1 MAVVVMADQAQ
12 PTTPEGDDTG
22 QPVVVQP
29 KKQAR
34 ARGKPQPEKP
44 KRSLLCLGLKNPLR
58 KLCYDIVEWK
68 PFEYMIL
75 TTIFANCIAL
85 AVFTPYPSGDT
96 NNTNQILEKVE
107 WIFMAIFTGECVMK
121 IIAYGFLFHPGAY
134 LRNAWNSLD
143 FTIVTIGIASQI
155 LQYISKDLF
164 DVKALRAFRVL
175 RPLRLVSGVP
185 SLQIVLNSILK
196 AMVPLFHIAFLV
208 LFVIIIYAI
217 IGLELFAGALHDTC
231 FDNKTG
237 KMVDDP
243 TPCSRDAE
251 VGNHCNEGEVCKGYW
266 EGINF
271 GITNFDN
278 IGYSMLTVFQC
289 ITLEGWTDIMYAI
302 ADVKGNTWVWIY
314 FVTLVI
320 FGNFFVM
327 NLILGVLSGE
337 FSKEREKAKNRGDF
351 QKSRER
357 QQFEED
363 LKGYLNW
370 ITVAEELDLENDQG
384 QRDQEQDEQGN
395 KKERKNN
402 EGSQNNIN
410 ANGDAQQTTSCKI
423 YCKRFDKVNRR
434 MRRACRKAVKSQT
447 FYWAIIVLVFLNT
460 LVLATEHHNQ
470 PPWLDDV
477 QNYANYLFVVL
488 FTMEMLVKMYALG
501 FQGYFVS
508 LFNRFDCFV
517 MVCSIVELALT
528 ISGTI
533 PQLGISVLRCVR
545 LLRVFKVTKYWR
557 SLSNLVA
564 SLLNSIQ
571 SIFSLLLLLFLF
583 IMIFALLGMQVFG
596 GRFDYEP
603 EEQKERHN
611 FDSFWQAVLTM
622 FQILTGEDWNVVM
635 YHGINAYGGVGTPG
649 MLASIYFIVIFIC
662 GNYIL
667 LNVFLA
673 IAVDNLGDA
682 EDMDEEIVKEKDGA
696 DNPEAGN
703 PQLDEE
709 RGETDDEYANDE
721 EGYSSEGQKYKKYK
735 RVARSENEYEET
747 GSEEEVELEQEEQ
760 NDDVKDVLVTAEK
773 KQNGDIKKEE
783 PQPPPKR
790 QPTITARPRR
800 LSEVEIK
807 TQEKPIP
814 EATSFFVF
822 SKDNWFRVSCYKVQN
837 NSWFRNLI
845 LVCILASSLM
855 LAMEDPVEGKATEAK
870 REILRKI
877 DYFFTT
883 VFTIELL
890 LKLIT
895 YGFILHKDAFCRSAF
910 NLLDLLV
917 VIVSLVSL
925 TGSNNVSF
933 IKILRVFRVLRPLRA
948 INRAKGLKHVVQCVI
963 VAIKTIGNILLV
975 TNLLQFM
982 FAVMG
987 VQMFKGKFYM
997 CSDITKVDS
1006 DQCQGAYLVYKN
1018 NKPTIEDRIWMKN
1031 KFNFDN
1037 VLNGMLT
1044 LFTVSTFEGWPGLL
1058 STSMDSNEENH
1069 GPIENSRPLVAFF
1082 YISYIIVIAFFMVNI
1097 FVGFVIVTFQKE
1109 GEQEF
1114 KDCELDKNQ
1123 RNCIEFALKA
1133 KPIRRYI
1140 PKHRIQYKTW
1150 WFVTSQR
1157 FEYVIFFFIVL
1168 NTVALMMKYHDAK
1181 PLYKKALDYLN
1192 MVLTTVFM
1200 LEFVFKLAAFR
1211 FKNYFGDAW
1220 NTTDFI
1226 LVVGSIID
1234 IVVTQVN
1241 ENKLPALAPLEMKD
1255 LDASENKEGTLLK
1268 YVIFF
1273 RLFRAM
1279 RLIKL
1284 LSRGERIR
1292 TLLWTF
1298 IKSFQALPYVALL
1311 IVLLFFIYAVVGM
1324 QLFGKIALDDDIIT
1338 RNNNF
1343 QTFGGALMVLFR
1355 SATGEAWQDIMMALS
1370 PNEDEHPGV
1379 PVACFRPDGDNSTFS
1394 DEGCGTRLS
1403 FPYFISF
1410 SLLCTFLIINL
1421 FVAVIMDNFD
1431 YLTRDWSILGP
1442 HHLDEFVR
1450 LWSEYD
1456 PDAKGRIKH
1465 LDVVTL
1471 LRKISPPLGFGKL
1484 CPHRTACKRLV
1495 SMNMPLNS
1503 DGTVNFNATLFAVVR
1518 TQLQIKTT
1526 GVIDECNT
1534 ELRSIIKKVWKR
1546 TSPKLLDQVVPPPG
1560 DPNEI
1565 TVGKFYATFL
1575 IQDYFRRFR
1584 KRKELAAAQNNQMT
1598 LQAGLRTLHEAG
1610 PELKRAISGNL
1621 DEIVGETVEPM
1632 HRRNHTLF
1640 GQVWTSIKKGRGSF
1654 YAPRK
1659 VPKTMVKSKSANGD
1673 KNMTLSVMM
1682 QRELGMDGKI
1692 PEEENKYDEN
1702 SDGDEEI
1709 AMQPLLHGKDS
1720 ERIFRVIE
1728 KTSNELM
1735 KNMRNSNR
1743 DNMPKQTNNV
1753 PYCVDNPAENL
1764 IARVLTEQGLGK
1776 YCDAE
1781 FLQSTAREM
1790 QDALDLSQEEMD
1802 TAANQIILQE
1812 RNMMRDPNIHSD
1824 VESILSRQY
1833 HPFHQPAM
1841 PPTVK

>member
-1 MAVVVMADQAQ
+1 MAEQPQATGA
-12 PTTPEGDDTG
+12 TTPDVEAPDTG
-22 QPVVVQP
+22 QPAPQP
-29 KKQAR
+29 KKPPR
-34 ARGKPQPEKP
+34 PRGKAQPEKP
-44 KRSLLCLGLKNPLR
+44 KRSLLCLDLKNPLR

-107 WIFMAIFTGECVMK
+107 WVFMAIFTAECVMK

-134 LRNAWNSLD
+134 LRNTWNSLD
-143 FTIVTIGIASQI
+143 FLIVTIGIATQV
-155 LQYISKDLF
+155 LQHIWKDLF

-217 IGLELFAGALHDTC
+217 IGLELFSGLLHKAC
-231 FDNKTG
+231 FVNGTDN
-237 KMVDDP
+237 MVDDP
-243 TPCSRDAE
+243 APCSSEKD
-251 VGNHCNEGEVCKGYW
+251 VGKNCDEGFECREYW
-266 EGINF
+266 NGPNF

-302 ADVKGNTWVWIY
+302 ANVKGNTWVWIY
-314 FVTLVI
+314 FITLVI

-357 QQFEED
+357 QQFEDD

-384 QRDQEQDEQGN
+384 QKEENQDLQGN
-395 KKERKNN
+395 KKERRAIDD
-402 EGSQNNIN
+402 SQSNIN
-410 ANGDAQQTTSCKI
+410 GNGDHPQITTCKM
-423 YCKRFDKVNRR
+423 YCRRFDKVNRR

-460 LVLATEHHNQ
+460 LVLATEHHGQ
-470 PPWLDDV
+470 LAWLEEF
-477 QNYANYLFVVL
+477 QNCANFFFVVL

-517 MVCSIVELALT
+517 MFCSIVELGFT
-528 ISGTI
+528 VSGTM

-583 IMIFALLGMQVFG
+583 IVIFALLGMQVFG
-596 GRFDYEP
+596 GRFDYDP
-603 EEQKERHN
+603 MEQKERHN

-635 YHGINAYGGVGTPG
+635 YHGINAYGGAGSPG

-682 EDMDEEIVKEKDGA
+682 EEMDAQEIIKEK
-696 DNPEAGN
+696 EAAEN
-703 PQLDEE
+703 TEAENLQLDEE
-709 RGETDDEYANDE
+709 RGETDDEYVNEE
-721 EGYSSEGQKYKKYK
+721 EGYSSEGQKYKAYK
-735 RVARSENEYEET
+735 RVAGSEHEYEET
-747 GSEEEVELEQEEQ
+747 GSEEDMEQVDEADV
-760 NDDVKDVLVTAEK
+760 NDILVTTEK
-773 KQNGDIKKEE
+773 KENGDILKAES
-783 PQPPPKR
+783 PTPKVS
-790 QPTITARPRR
+790 ARPRR

-807 TQEKPIP
+807 TEEKPIP
-814 EATSFFVF
+814 DGSSFFIF
-822 SKDNWFRVSCYKVQN
+822 SKTNWFRVTCYKIQN
-837 NSWFRNLI
+837 NSWFRNMI
-845 LVCILASSLM
+845 LLCILASSVM
-855 LAMEDPVEGKATEAK
+855 LAMEDPVGKKEYETMS
-870 REILRKI
+870 EILRKI
-877 DYFFTT
+877 DYFFTA
-883 VFTIELL
+883 VFTLELL
-890 LKLIT
+890 LKLVT
-895 YGFILHKDAFCRSAF
+895 YGFILHKDSFCRSAF

-917 VIVSLVSL
+917 VIVSLVSVS
-925 TGSNNVSF
+925 GSKTVSS

-987 VQMFKGKFYM
+987 VQMFKGKFYR
-997 CSDITKVDS
+997 CTDITKVTS
-1006 DQCQGAYLVYKN
+1006 VECQGTYLVYKN
-1018 NKPTIEDRIWMKN
+1018 GELKIENRQWVN
-1031 KFNFDN
+1031 YKFNFDN
-1037 VLNGMLT
+1037 VLRGMLT

-1058 STSMDSNEENH
+1058 STSMDSNLENH
-1069 GPIENSRPLVAFF
+1069 GPVENSRPLVAFF

-1133 KPIRRYI
+1133 KPVRRYI

-1168 NTVALMMKYHDAK
+1168 NTVALMMKYHDADIN
-1181 PLYKKALDYLN
+1181 YKKVLDYLN
-1192 MVLTTVFM
+1192 MLLTTVFM
-1200 LEFVFKLAAFR
+1200 LEFVFKLSAFR

-1241 ENKLPALAPLEMKD
+1241 ENRTD
-1255 LDASENKEGTLLK
+1255 LSIITQNKEGSLLK
-1268 YVIFF
+1268 YITFF

-1324 QLFGKIALDDDIIT
+1324 QLFGKIAEDGEVIT
-1338 RNNNF
+1338 SNNNF

-1355 SATGEAWQDIMMALS
+1355 SATGEAWQEIMMALS
-1370 PNEDEHPGV
+1370 PNEDERPGE
-1379 PVACFRPDGDNSTFS
+1379 PPGCIHADNYNATDADDNNCSS
-1394 DEGCGTRLS
+1394 RLAY
-1403 FPYFISF
+1403 PYFISF

-1518 TQLQIKTT
+1518 TQLQIKTS
-1526 GVIDECNT
+1526 GVIDTCNT
-1534 ELRSIIKKVWKR
+1534 ELRAIIKKIWKR

-1584 KRKELAAAQNNQMT
+1584 KKKEQEAMKNNQMT

-1621 DEIVGETVEPM
+1621 DEVVTEMVEPM

-1640 GQVWTSIKKGRGSF
+1640 GAVWTSIKKGRESF
-1654 YAPRK
+1654 YRPPI
-1659 VPKTMVKSKSANGD
+1659 PKKPKGPM
-1673 KNMTLSVMM
+1673 KNSQSLSVMM
-1682 QRELGMDGKI
+1682 QRELGLDGKL
-1692 PEEENKYDEN
+1692 PPDDDVSKQEDGNQ

-1720 ERIFRVIE
+1720 ERIFKAIE
-1728 KTSNELM
+1728 QTSNDLIQS
-1735 KNMRNSNR
+1735 MRKSYR
-1743 DNMPKQTNNV
+1743 DRTPRQNLDV
-1753 PYCVDNPAENL
+1753 PYCVENPAENL
-1764 IARVLTEQGLGK
+1764 ITRVLTAQGLGK
-1776 YCDAE
+1776 YCDRE
-1781 FLQSTAREM
+1781 FVASTAREM
-1790 QDALDLSQEEMD
+1790 QDALDLTQEEMD

-1812 RNMMRDPNIHSD
+1812 RRYNGEEPAN
-1824 VESILSRQY
+1824 VVNILSGRY
-1833 HPFHQPAM
+1833 HPFHQPPVQSPRM
-1841 PPTVK
+1841 K

>member
-1 MAVVVMADQAQ
+1 MATDTAQ
-12 PTTPEGDDTG
+12 VTGATTPGADSLGPDTG
-22 QPVVVQP
+22 QALVAQAP
-29 KKQAR
+29 KKPAR
-34 ARGKPQPEKP
+34 PRGKPQPEKP
-44 KRSLLCLGLKNPLR
+44 KRSLFCLGLKNPLR

-85 AVFTPYPSGDT
+85 AVFTPYPSSDT

-107 WIFMAIFTGECVMK
+107 WVFMVIFTGECVMK
-121 IIAYGFLFHPGAY
+121 IIAYGFLMHPGAY
-134 LRNAWNSLD
+134 LRNTWNSLD
-143 FTIVTIGIASQI
+143 FTIVTIGIISMV
-155 LQYISKDLF
+155 LQYISKDSF

-196 AMVPLFHIAFLV
+196 AMIPLFHIAFLV

-217 IGLELFAGALHDTC
+217 IGLELFSGVLHDTC
-231 FDNKTG
+231 FYIETG
-237 KMVDDP
+237 EMVEEP
-243 TPCSRDAE
+243 SACSRDPD
-251 VGNHCNEGEVCKGYW
+251 VGFQCDEGQICRDYWKGP
-266 EGINF
+266 ND

-289 ITLEGWTDIMYAI
+289 ITLEGWTDIMYHI

-314 FVTLVI
+314 FVTMVI

-337 FSKEREKAKNRGDF
+337 FSKEREKAKSRGDF

-384 QRDQEQDEQGN
+384 QKDEDRDSPG
-395 KKERKNN
+395 KKERKSND
-402 EGSQNNIN
+402 ESQNNMN
-410 ANGDAQQTTSCKI
+410 ANGEQTQTSTCKI
-423 YCKRFDKVNRR
+423 YCKRFDKINRR
-434 MRRACRKAVKSQT
+434 MRRACRKAVKSQA

-460 LVLATEHHNQ
+460 LVLASEHYQQ
-470 PPWLDDV
+470 PHYLDDF

-488 FTMEMLVKMYALG
+488 FTIEMLVKMYALG
-501 FQGYFVS
+501 IQGYFVS

-528 ISGTI
+528 HTDII

-596 GRFDYEP
+596 GRFDYDPVKE
-603 EEQKERHN
+603 KERHN

-622 FQILTGEDWNVVM
+622 FQILTGEDWNAVM
-635 YHGINAYGGVGTPG
+635 YHGINAYGGFDSPG

-682 EDMDEEIVKEKDGA
+682 EEMEEIQKAKEEA
-696 DNPEAGN
+696 ENPEAGN
-703 PQLDEE
+703 PQLEE
-709 RGETDDEYANDE
+709 DRGETDDEYVNEE
-721 EGYSSEGQKYKKYK
+721 EGYSSEG
-735 RVARSENEYEET
+735 SENEYEET
-747 GSEEEVELEQEEQ
+747 GSEEEVDEQESEER
-760 NDDVKDVLVTAEK
+760 NDVNEVLVNNDI
-773 KQNGDIKKEE
+773 KQNGDVKKDET
-783 PQPPPKR
+783 QSMKR
-790 QPTITARPRR
+790 QPTVSARPRR

-807 TQEKPIP
+807 SQEKPIP
-814 EATSFFVF
+814 EGSSFFIF
-822 SKDNWFRVSCYKVQN
+822 SKNNWFRVTCYRVQN
-837 NSWFRNLI
+837 NSWFKNLI
-845 LVCILASSLM
+845 LICILASSLM
-855 LAMEDPVEGKATEAK
+855 LAMEEPVPTGVTN
-870 REILRKI
+870 EILRKI

-883 VFTIELL
+883 VFTIELV

-895 YGFILHKDAFCRSAF
+895 YGFIFHKDAFCRSAF

-987 VQMFKGKFYM
+987 VQMFKGKFFK
-997 CSDITKVDS
+997 CSDITKVTKEECRGS
-1006 DQCQGAYLVYKN
+1006 YLVYEN
-1018 NKPTIEDRIWMKN
+1018 QKPQIKDRLWQKN
-1031 KFNFDN
+1031 KFNFDD

-1058 STSMDSNEENH
+1058 STSMDSNQEDH

-1133 KPIRRYI
+1133 KPVRRYI

-1150 WFVTSQR
+1150 WFVTSPR

-1168 NTVALMMKYHDAK
+1168 NTVALMMKFHTAPPEYRK
-1181 PLYKKALDYLN
+1181 VLDYLN
-1192 MVLTTVFM
+1192 MILTTVFM

-1226 LVVGSIID
+1226 LVIGSIID
-1234 IVVTQVN
+1234 IVVTQAN
-1241 ENKLPALAPLEMKD
+1241 ENNPKLPGSSISSAKGID
-1255 LDASENKEGTLLK
+1255 EGSTQTIGLK
-1268 YVIFF
+1268 YITFF

-1324 QLFGKIALDDDIIT
+1324 QLFGKVEYSEIIT

-1343 QTFGGALMVLFR
+1343 RTFGGALMLLFR

-1370 PNEDEHPGV
+1370 PNGAEIPDE
-1379 PVACFRPDGDNSTFS
+1379 PVRCIPTNSTT
-1394 DEGCGTRLS
+1394 EGSEEICGSTLA

-1534 ELRSIIKKVWKR
+1534 ELRAIIKKIWKR

-1584 KRKELAAAQNNQMT
+1584 KRKEQAAAASMQNHQMT

-1621 DEIVGETVEPM
+1621 DEIVPETVEPM

-1640 GQVWTSIKKGRGSF
+1640 GAVWTTIKKRGRESF
-1654 YAPRK
+1654 YKPPM
-1659 VPKTMVKSKSANGD
+1659 PKPEKKLSGPPKSGQ
-1673 KNMTLSVMM
+1673 TLSLMM
-1682 QRELGMDGKI
+1682 QRELGLDGKI
-1692 PEEENKYDEN
+1692 PEDDSKFD
-1702 SDGDEEI
+1702 DGHQSDEEI

-1720 ERIFRVIE
+1720 ERIFKVIE
-1728 KTSNELM
+1728 KTSHDLM
-1735 KNMRNSNR
+1735 QNMRNSHR
-1743 DNMPKQTNNV
+1743 DKTPRQNSAV
-1753 PYCVDNPAENL
+1753 PYCVENPAESL
-1764 IARVLTEQGLGK
+1764 IARVLMEEGLGK
-1776 YCDAE
+1776 YCDKD
-1781 FLQSTAREM
+1781 FIQSTSREM
-1790 QDALDLSQEEMD
+1790 QEALDLTQEEMD

-1812 RNMMRDPNIHSD
+1812 RKMSRAQNGPSD
-1824 VESILSRQY
+1824 VESILARQY
-1833 HPFHQPAM
+1833 HPFHQPPM
-1841 PPTVK
+1841 QPPPRKK

>member
-1 MAVVVMADQAQ
+1 MTTDPTQITGA
-12 PTTPEGDDTG
+12 TTPGADSLGPDTG
-22 QPVVVQP
+22 QALVAQTPRKP
-29 KKQAR
+29 AR
-34 ARGKPQPEKP
+34 PRGKPQPEKP
-44 KRSLLCLGLKNPLR
+44 KRSLFCLGLKNPIR

-107 WIFMAIFTGECVMK
+107 WIFMVIFTGECIMK

-134 LRNAWNSLD
+134 LRNTWNSLD
-143 FTIVTIGIASQI
+143 FTIVTIGIVSMI
-155 LQYISKDLF
+155 LQYISKDSF

-196 AMVPLFHIAFLV
+196 AMIPLFHIAFLV

-217 IGLELFAGALHDTC
+217 IGLELFSGVLHDTC
-231 FDNKTG
+231 FYNGTEEQ
-237 KMVDDP
+237 VEDP
-243 TPCSRDAE
+243 SACSRDPD
-251 VGNHCNEGEVCKGYW
+251 VGFQCDEGQICKDYW
-266 EGINF
+266 EGPNY

-302 ADVKGNTWVWIY
+302 SDVKGNTWVWIY
-314 FVTLVI
+314 FVTMVI

-337 FSKEREKAKNRGDF
+337 FSKEREKAKSRGDF

-384 QRDQEQDEQGN
+384 QKDEDRDSPG

-402 EGSQNNIN
+402 EVSQNN
-410 ANGDAQQTTSCKI
+410 ANTNGEPAQSTTTCKI

-434 MRRACRKAVKSQT
+434 MRRACRKAVKSQA

-460 LVLATEHHNQ
+460 LVLASEHYNQ
-470 PPWLDDV
+470 PKWLDYF

-517 MVCSIVELALT
+517 MVCSIVELGLT
-528 ISGTI
+528 ITNTI

-596 GRFDYEP
+596 GRFDYDPVQE
-603 EEQKERHN
+603 KERHN

-622 FQILTGEDWNVVM
+622 FQILTGEDWNAVM
-635 YHGINAYGGVGTPG
+635 YHGINAYGGSGTPG

-682 EDMDEEIVKEKDGA
+682 EEMEEIQKEKDEA

-709 RGETDDEYANDE
+709 KPETDDEYANEE
-721 EGYSSEGQKYKKYK
+721 EGYSSEG
-735 RVARSENEYEET
+735 SEHEYEET
-747 GSEEEVELEQEEQ
+747 GSEEEVDEQEAEER
-760 NDDVKDVLVTAEK
+760 NNINEVLVNNDV
-773 KQNGDIKKEE
+773 KQNGDVKKEE
-783 PQPPPKR
+783 PSPMKR
-790 QPTITARPRR
+790 QATVSARPRR

-814 EATSFFVF
+814 DGSSFFIF
-822 SKDNWFRVSCYKVQN
+822 SKTNWFRVTCYKVQN
-837 NSWFRNLI
+837 NSWFKNLI
-845 LVCILASSLM
+845 LLCILASSLM
-855 LAMEDPVEGKATEAK
+855 LAMEEPVPTGVIN
-870 REILRKI
+870 EILRKI

-883 VFTIELL
+883 VFTIELI

-925 TGSNNVSF
+925 TGSSNVSF

-987 VQMFKGKFYM
+987 VQMFKGKFFK
-997 CSDITKVDS
+997 CSDITKVT
-1006 DQCQGAYLVYKN
+1006 QEECQGSYLVYEN
-1018 NKPTIEDRIWMKN
+1018 QKPQIQDRLWIKN
-1031 KFNFDN
+1031 KFNFDD

-1133 KPIRRYI
+1133 KPVRRYI

-1150 WFVTSQR
+1150 WFVTSPR

-1168 NTVALMMKYHDAK
+1168 NTVALMMKFHNAS
-1181 PLYKKALDYLN
+1181 PEYKKVLDILN
-1192 MVLTTVFM
+1192 MILTTVFM

-1234 IVVTQVN
+1234 IVVTQAN
-1241 ENKLPALAPLEMKD
+1241 ENNPKLMPSGIIPPKG
-1255 LDASENKEGTLLK
+1255 SEEATQTIGLK
-1268 YVIFF
+1268 YITFF

-1324 QLFGKIALDDDIIT
+1324 QLFGRVEFSDTIS

-1343 QTFGGALMVLFR
+1343 RTFGGALMVLFR
-1355 SATGEAWQDIMMALS
+1355 SATGEAWQDIMMSLS
-1370 PNEDEHPGV
+1370 PNGAEIPGESV
-1379 PVACFRPDGDNSTFS
+1379 RCISTNSTAETT
-1394 DEGCGTRLS
+1394 DEVCGTALA

-1534 ELRSIIKKVWKR
+1534 ELRAIIKKIWKR

-1575 IQDYFRRFR
+1575 IQDYFRRNHAFR
-1584 KRKELAAAQNNQMT
+1584 KRKEQAAAASLQNNQMT

-1621 DEIVGETVEPM
+1621 DEIAPEAVEPM

-1640 GQVWTSIKKGRGSF
+1640 GAVWTTIKKRGREGF
-1654 YAPRK
+1654 YRPPVSGHEKRSSGA
-1659 VPKTMVKSKSANGD
+1659 D
-1673 KNMTLSVMM
+1673 KGQSLSLMM
-1682 QRELGMDGKI
+1682 QRELGLDGKM
-1692 PEEENKYDEN
+1692 PEEETKFDEGHQ
-1702 SDGDEEI
+1702 SDEEI

-1728 KTSNELM
+1728 KTSNDLM
-1735 KNMRNSNR
+1735 QNMRNNNR
-1743 DNMPKQTNNV
+1743 DRTPRQNNAV
-1753 PYCVDNPAENL
+1753 PYCVENPAESL
-1764 IARVLTEQGLGK
+1764 ITRVLMEQGLGK
-1776 YCDAE
+1776 YCDKD
-1781 FLQSTAREM
+1781 FIQSTSREM
-1790 QDALDLSQEEMD
+1790 QEALDLTQEEMD

-1812 RNMMRDPNIHSD
+1812 RKMKSAQNGSGE
-1824 VESILSRQY
+1824 VESILARQY
-1833 HPFHQPAM
+1833 HPFHQPPM
-1841 PPTVK
+1841 QPLPRKK

>member
-1 MAVVVMADQAQ
+1 
-12 PTTPEGDDTG
+12 
-22 QPVVVQP
+22 
-29 KKQAR
+29 
-34 ARGKPQPEKP
+34 
-44 KRSLLCLGLKNPLR
+44 
-58 KLCYDIVEWK
+58 
-68 PFEYMIL
+68 MIL

-85 AVFTPYPSGDT
+85 AVFTPYPFGDT

-107 WIFMAIFTGECVMK
+107 WVFMVIFTGECIIK
-121 IIAYGFLFHPGAY
+121 IIAYGFFFHPGAY
-134 LRNAWNSLD
+134 LRNTWNSLD
-143 FTIVTIGIASQI
+143 FTIVTIGIASMIQ
-155 LQYISKDLF
+155 QYLSIDLF

-217 IGLELFAGALHDTC
+217 IGLELFSGVLHETCFNNETGMLEGVPIKVEGCGSVGLESSHHKTSQCITQSLREDVVKANKGFVGESTALHQRSMTAIGVYWLWLYC
-231 FDNKTG
+231 ETMAN
-237 KMVDDP
+237 P
-243 TPCSRDAE
+243 APCSSTQGD
-251 VGNHCNEGEVCKGYW
+251 GMKCKDNMTCKGYW
-266 EGINF
+266 DGPND

-278 IGYSMLTVFQC
+278 IGYAMLTVFQC
-289 ITLEGWTDIMYAI
+289 GQRQRQNVGLDLLRDFGDLRELLRHESDPGC
-302 ADVKGNTWVWIY
+302 VVRVWYIGSPLLRY
-314 FVTLVI
+314 SFLTER
-320 FGNFFVM
+320 M
-327 NLILGVLSGE
+327 CE
-337 FSKEREKAKNRGDF
+337 FSKEREKAKSRGDF

-357 QQFEED
+357 QQLEED
-363 LKGYLNW
+363 MKGYLNW
-370 ITVAEELDLENDQG
+370 ITVAEELDLENEQTQNEDDQ
-384 QRDQEQDEQGN
+384 DAQG
-395 KKERKNN
+395 KKDRKSN
-402 EGSQNNIN
+402 EESQNNLN
-410 ANGDAQQTTSCKI
+410 VNGDQVQTSRS
-423 YCKRFDKVNRR
+423 YRFDK
-434 MRRACRKAVKSQT
+434 
-447 FYWAIIVLVFLNT
+447 
-460 LVLATEHHNQ
+460 
-470 PPWLDDV
+470 
-477 QNYANYLFVVL
+477 NYANYFFVVL
-488 FTMEMLVKMYALG
+488 FTLEMMLKMYALG

-508 LFNRFDCFV
+508 LFNRFDCFI
-517 MVCSIVELALT
+517 MVCSVVELALT
-528 ISGTI
+528 LTETI
-533 PQLGISVLRCVR
+533 PQLGISVLR
-545 LLRVFKVTKYWR
+545 YWR

-583 IMIFALLGMQVFG
+583 IVIFALLGMQVFG
-596 GRFDYEP
+596 GRFDYAP
-603 EEQKERHN
+603 EAEKERHN

-635 YHGINAYGGVGTPG
+635 YEGIKAYGGAGTPG

-682 EDMDEEIVKEKDGA
+682 EEMDAIEKQKEMA
-696 DNPEAGN
+696 ENAEAGN
-703 PQLDEE
+703 VVLDEE
-709 RGETDDEYANDE
+709 RGETDDEYVNEE
-721 EGYSSEGQKYKKYK
+721 EGYSNEG
-735 RVARSENEYEET
+735 SENECEET
-747 GSEEEVELEQEEQ
+747 GSEEDVEEQEQEEKENPQ
-760 NDDVKDVLVTAEK
+760 DILVTIDK
-773 KQNGDIKKEE
+773 KQNGDVNKKESE
-783 PQPPPKR
+783 PHV
-790 QPTITARPRR
+790 TISARPRR
-800 LSEVEIK
+800 LSDVNIK

-814 EATSFFVF
+814 DASSFFIL
-822 SKDNWFRVSCYKVQN
+822 SKDNCFRVACYNIQK
-837 NSWFRNLI
+837 NSWFKNLI
-845 LVCILASSLM
+845 LICILASSVM
-855 LAMEDPVEGKATEAK
+855 LALEDPVTSNLNTPTGINEV
-870 REILRKI
+870 LRNV
-877 DYFFTT
+877 DYFFTA

-895 YGFILHKDAFCRSAF
+895 YGFILHKDSFCRSGF

-917 VIVSLVSL
+917 VIVSFISL
-925 TGSNNVSF
+925 DRSNSVNF

-987 VQMFKGKFYM
+987 VQMFKDIWSSGSSCNEAIEEIICVYFY
-997 CSDITKVDS
+997 SSGTYLIYENGEAIT
-1006 DQCQGAYLVYKN
+1006 N
-1018 NKPTIEDRIWMKN
+1018 DRLWLRN
-1031 KFNFDN
+1031 KFNFDD

-1044 LFTVSTFEGWPGLL
+1044 LFTVSTYEGWPALL
-1058 STSMDSNEENH
+1058 STSMDSNKENH
-1069 GPIENSRPLVAFF
+1069 GPIENSRPFVAFF

-1157 FEYVIFFFIVL
+1157 FENVIFFFIVL
-1168 NTVALMMKYHDAK
+1168 NTIALMMKFHGSK
-1181 PLYKKALDYLN
+1181 TEYK
-1192 MVLTTVFM
+1192 
-1200 LEFVFKLAAFR
+1200 
-1211 FKNYFGDAW
+1211 KNYFGDAW

-1234 IVVTQVN
+1234 ILVTQVN
-1241 ENKLPALAPLEMKD
+1241 EK
-1255 LDASENKEGTLLK
+1255 KEGPLSK
-1268 YVIFF
+1268 YITFF

-1324 QLFGKIALDDDIIT
+1324 QLFGRIYFDDAVIT
-1338 RNNNF
+1338 DHNNF
-1343 QTFGGALMVLFR
+1343 QTFPNALMVLFR
-1355 SATGEAWQDIMMALS
+1355 SATGEAWQEIMMALS
-1370 PNEDEHPGV
+1370 PNEYERPGN
-1379 PVACFRPDGDNSTFS
+1379 PPHCIKIDTDGRYVEDTT
-1394 DEGCGTRLS
+1394 ECGSWLA

-1534 ELRSIIKKVWKR
+1534 QLRAIIKRVWKR

-1584 KRKELAAAQNNQMT
+1584 KRKEQAAATNVQKT
-1598 LQAGLRTLHEAG
+1598 FQAGMRTLHEAG

-1621 DEIVGETVEPM
+1621 DEIVEIVEPM

-1640 GQVWTSIKKGRGSF
+1640 GAVLASIKKHGRESL
-1654 YAPRK
+1654 YRREKPRQE
-1659 VPKTMVKSKSANGD
+1659 VKSSASGD
-1673 KNMTLSVMM
+1673 GPSLGAMM
-1682 QRELGMDGKI
+1682 RRELGLDGKI
-1692 PEEENKYDEN
+1692 PEEEVKGDEGN
-1702 SDGDEEI
+1702 HSDEEI

-1720 ERIFRVIE
+1720 ESIFKVIE
-1728 KTSNELM
+1728 KTSNDLLQS
-1735 KNMRNSNR
+1735 MRNNR
-1743 DNMPKQTNNV
+1743 RDKQRVQTNHV
-1753 PYCVDNPAENL
+1753 PYCVENPAEKL
-1764 IARVLTEQGLGK
+1764 IIRVLTEQGLGK
-1776 YCDAE
+1776 YCDKDFIE
-1781 FLQSTAREM
+1781 TTLREM
-1790 QDALDLSQEEMD
+1790 REALDLTPNEMD
-1802 TAANQIILQE
+1802 TCVSVVLYWPYGGV
-1812 RNMMRDPNIHSD
+1812 MRVSHAIS
-1824 VESILSRQY
+1824 S
-1833 HPFHQPAM
+1833 
-1841 PPTVK
+1841 

>member
-1 MAVVVMADQAQ
+1 MTEPGAV
-12 PTTPEGDDTG
+12 TPDTEAPDTG
-22 QPVVVQP
+22 QVVLPV
-29 KKQAR
+29 KKKP
-34 ARGKPQPEKP
+34 RGKPQVERP
-44 KRSLLCLGLKNPLR
+44 KQVLLCLSLENPLR
-58 KLCYDIVEWK
+58 KLCINIVEWK

-85 AVFTPYPSGDT
+85 AIFTPYPASDT
-96 NNTNQILEKVE
+96 NHTNQVLDKVE

-134 LRNAWNSLD
+134 LRNTWNSLD
-143 FTIVTIGIASQI
+143 FTIVTIGVMSQL
-155 LQYISKDLF
+155 LQLISKDLF

-217 IGLELFAGALHDTC
+217 IGLELFSGVLHQTC
-231 FDNKTG
+231 YDKSTG
-237 KMVDDP
+237 LPMDDP
-243 TPCSRDAE
+243 KPCSKEAD
-251 VGNHCNEGEVCKGYW
+251 VGYQCDVDQICKGPW
-266 EGINF
+266 DGPND

-302 ADVKGNTWVWIY
+302 SDVKGNTWVWIY

-351 QKSRER
+351 QKTRER

-363 LKGYLNW
+363 MKGYLDW
-370 ITVAEELDLENDQG
+370 ITVAEELDLENDPAQKQETNDNQG
-384 QRDQEQDEQGN
+384 K
-395 KKERKNN
+395 KKER
-402 EGSQNNIN
+402 E
-410 ANGDAQQTTSCKI
+410 NGDNQRNDENGDREPSQTACKI
-423 YCKRFDKVNRR
+423 YCKRFVKVNRR
-434 MRRACRKAVKSQT
+434 MRRACRKAVKTQA
-447 FYWAIIVLVFLNT
+447 FYWTIIVLVFLNT
-460 LVLATEHHNQ
+460 LVLATEHHQ
-470 PPWLDDV
+470 QEEWLDDF

-488 FTMEMLVKMYALG
+488 FTIEMVVKMYALG

-528 ISGTI
+528 QTDTI

-596 GRFDYEP
+596 GKFDFAP
-603 EEQKERHN
+603 EEPKERHN

-635 YHGINAYGGVGTPG
+635 YNGINAYGGVGTPG
-649 MLASIYFIVIFIC
+649 MLASIYFIIIFIC

-682 EDMDEEIVKEKDGA
+682 EEMDAQEIIKEQEDAEKA
-696 DNPEAGN
+696 AEAGN
-703 PQLDEE
+703 PKLDEE
-709 RGETDDEYANDE
+709 GEGEDEYGNEEEYSNDE
-721 EGYSSEGQKYKKYK
+721 SDK
-735 RVARSENEYEET
+735 EYEET
-747 GSEEEVELEQEEQ
+747 GSELEAEENEQ
-760 NDDVKDVLVTAEK
+760 DDTDDAKNALVAANK
-773 KQNGDIKKEE
+773 KQNGNGDVNKYETSDGL
-783 PQPPPKR
+783 KR
-790 QPTITARPRR
+790 QATISARPRR
-800 LSEVEIK
+800 LSEIEVK

-814 EATSFFVF
+814 DASSFFIF
-822 SKDNWFRVSCYKVQN
+822 SKTNPFRVMCYNIQN
-837 NSWFRNLI
+837 HSWFKNMI
-845 LVCILASSLM
+845 LLCILASSLM
-855 LAMEDPVEGKATEAK
+855 LAMEDPVGSKETEM
-870 REILRKI
+870 RSEILRKV
-877 DYFFTT
+877 DYFFTA
-883 VFTIELL
+883 VFTLELL

-895 YGFILHKDAFCRSAF
+895 YGFIFHKDAFCRSAF
-910 NLLDLLV
+910 NLLDFLV
-917 VIVSLVSL
+917 VIVSFISLSGSSVS
-925 TGSNNVSF
+925 V

-975 TNLLQFM
+975 THLLQFM

-987 VQMFKGKFYM
+987 VQMFKGKFYS
-997 CSDITKVDS
+997 CTDITKVTKLE
-1006 DQCQGAYLVYKN
+1006 CQGSYLVYKN
-1018 NKPTIEDRIWMKN
+1018 NKPMIENRVWIRN
-1031 KFNFDN
+1031 KFNFDD

-1157 FEYVIFFFIVL
+1157 FEYIIFFFIVL
-1168 NTVALMMKYHDAK
+1168 NTVALMMKYHNAN

-1192 MVLTTVFM
+1192 MVLTMVFM
-1200 LEFVFKLAAFR
+1200 MEFVFKLAAFR

-1241 ENKLPALAPLEMKD
+1241 EYRLP
-1255 LDASENKEGTLLK
+1255 SELGTTAKSKEGTLLK
-1268 YVIFF
+1268 YITFF

-1324 QLFGKIALDDDIIT
+1324 QLFGRIELDDEIIT

-1355 SATGEAWQDIMMALS
+1355 SATGEAWQEIMMALS
-1370 PNEDEHPGV
+1370 PNDDTHPGI
-1379 PVACFRPDGDNSTFS
+1379 PVGCIKADNTDNSTQV
-1394 DEGCGTRLS
+1394 DEVCGTRLA

-1465 LDVVTL
+1465 LDVVNL

-1526 GVIDECNT
+1526 GFIDQCNL
-1534 ELRSIIKKVWKR
+1534 ELRDIIKKVWKR

-1575 IQDYFRRFR
+1575 IQDYFRRNHAFR
-1584 KRKELAAAQNNQMT
+1584 KKKEEEGKKVVQTT
-1598 LQAGLRTLHEAG
+1598 LQAGMRKMVDTG
-1610 PELKRAISGNL
+1610 PELKRTISGNL
-1621 DEIVGETVEPM
+1621 DEVSPETVEPM
-1632 HRRNHTLF
+1632 HRRNHSLF
-1640 GQVWTSIKKGRGSF
+1640 GAVWTSFKKGRD
-1654 YAPRK
+1654 PRPP
-1659 VPKTMVKSKSANGD
+1659 PKPKSTASKDSQS
-1673 KNMTLSVMM
+1673 LSWMM

-1692 PEEENKYDEN
+1692 NEEAGKYDQGDDN
-1702 SDGDEEI
+1702 DIDEEI

-1728 KTSNELM
+1728 KTSNDLM
-1735 KNMRNSNR
+1735 QSMRNNYR
-1743 DNMPKQTNNV
+1743 DKMPRRNNV
-1753 PYCVDNPAENL
+1753 PYCVENPAENL
-1764 IARVLTEQGLGK
+1764 ITRVLMEQGLGK
-1776 YCDAE
+1776 YCDKE
-1781 FLQSTAREM
+1781 FVESTSREM
-1790 QDALDLSQEEMD
+1790 QEALDLTQEEMD
-1802 TAANQIILQE
+1802 TAANQIILQDRKMTE
-1812 RNMMRDPNIHSD
+1812 HRNITAD
-1824 VESILSRQY
+1824 VQQLLSRQY
-1833 HPFHQPAM
+1833 HPFHHPPMQP
-1841 PPTVK
+1841 PRKT

>member
-1 MAVVVMADQAQ
+1 MSTEPPQWPASGGAQTPGADSVAN
-12 PTTPEGDDTG
+12 PNTAITP
-22 QPVVVQP
+22 QP
-29 KKQAR
+29 KKPG
-34 ARGKPQPEKP
+34 RGKKATPEKP
-44 KRSLLCLGLKNPLR
+44 KRSLFCLGLKNPLR

-85 AVFTPYPSGDT
+85 AVFTPYPAGDT
-96 NNTNQILEKVE
+96 NYTNQILEKVE
-107 WIFMAIFTGECVMK
+107 WLFMIIFTGECVMK

-134 LRNAWNSLD
+134 LRNTWNSLD
-143 FTIVTIGIASQI
+143 FTIVTIGIVSVI
-155 LQYISKDLF
+155 LQNISQESI

-185 SLQIVLNSILK
+185 SLQVVLNSILK

-217 IGLELFAGALHDTC
+217 IGLELFSGVLHETCYKNDT
-231 FDNKTG
+231 NITMEEPK
-237 KMVDDP
+237 
-243 TPCSRDAE
+243 PCNSDSSDFGYKCE
-251 VGNHCNEGEVCKGYW
+251 DGYICKPGW
-266 EGINF
+266 DGPNF

-302 ADVKGNTWVWIY
+302 SNVKGNTWPWIY

-384 QRDQEQDEQGN
+384 EKEEDQDSQG
-395 KKERKNN
+395 KKDRKSN
-402 EGSQNNIN
+402 EGSESNVNTNI
-410 ANGDAQQTTSCKI
+410 DQPQSSLCKI
-423 YCKRFDKVNRR
+423 YCRRFDKVNRR
-434 MRRACRKAVKSQT
+434 LRRSCRKAVKSQT
-447 FYWAIIVLVFLNT
+447 FYWAIIVLVFMNT
-460 LVLATEHHNQ
+460 LVLATEHHKQ
-470 PPWLDDV
+470 PSWLDDF

-488 FTMEMLVKMYALG
+488 FTIEMLVKMYALG

-517 MVCSIVELALT
+517 MVCSIVELALNT
-528 ISGTI
+528 TGTI

-583 IMIFALLGMQVFG
+583 IIIFALLGMQVFG

-603 EEQKERHN
+603 EAEKERHN

-635 YHGINAYGGVGTPG
+635 YHGINAFGGAGSFG
-649 MLASIYFIVIFIC
+649 MLASIYFIIIFIC

-682 EDMDEEIVKEKDGA
+682 EEMDEIEKEKEDA
-696 DNPEAGN
+696 ENNNEAGN
-703 PQLDEE
+703 PQIDEE
-709 RGETDDEYANDE
+709 RGETDDEYVNEE
-721 EGYSSEGQKYKKYK
+721 EGYSSEG
-735 RVARSENEYEET
+735 SDHEYEET
-747 GSEEEVELEQEEQ
+747 GSEEEVEEQEPEAG
-760 NDDVKDVLVTAEK
+760 NNADDTLVAVEM
-773 KQNGDIKKEE
+773 KQNGDVVKEQS
-783 PQPPPKR
+783 PVKPVA
-790 QPTITARPRR
+790 TSARPRR
-800 LSEVEIK
+800 LSDVEIK
-807 TQEKPIP
+807 AEDKPIP
-814 EATSFFVF
+814 EGSSFFIF
-822 SKDNWFRVSCYKVQN
+822 SKTNWFRVTCYNIQK
-837 NSWFRNLI
+837 NSWFKNFI
-845 LVCILASSLM
+845 LLCILASSLM
-855 LAMEDPVEGKATEAK
+855 LAMEDPVGSRDTEQQT
-870 REILRKI
+870 EILRKV

-883 VFTIELL
+883 VFTLELV

-895 YGFILHKDAFCRSAF
+895 YGFIFHKNAFCRSAF

-925 TGSNNVSF
+925 DGSNRFPF
-933 IKILRVFRVLRPLRA
+933 IKVLRVFRVLRPLRA

-987 VQMFKGKFYM
+987 VQMFKGKFYK
-997 CSDITKVDS
+997 CSDITKVTEDE
-1006 DQCQGAYLVYKN
+1006 CQGTYIIYKN
-1018 NKPTIEDRIWMKN
+1018 DVPTQLEREWTLNKW
-1031 KFNFDN
+1031 NFDD
-1037 VLNGMLT
+1037 VLSGMLT

-1058 STSMDSNEENH
+1058 STSMDSNEELH
-1069 GPIENSRPLVAFF
+1069 GPVENSRPLVAFF

-1133 KPIRRYI
+1133 KPVRRYI
-1140 PKHRIQYKTW
+1140 PKHRIQYKAW

-1168 NTVALMMKYHDAK
+1168 NTIALMMKFHGSSK
-1181 PLYKKALDYLN
+1181 EYKSYLDFIN
-1192 MVLTTVFM
+1192 MLLTTVFM

-1241 ENKLPALAPLEMKD
+1241 ENSPDALPVKGSMLGGRSKGR
-1255 LDASENKEGTLLK
+1255 EGSLLK
-1268 YVIFF
+1268 YVAFF

-1324 QLFGKIALDDDIIT
+1324 QLFGRVFPDEDVIT
-1338 RNNNF
+1338 SNNNF
-1343 QTFGGALMVLFR
+1343 KTFGGALMVLFR
-1355 SATGEAWQDIMMALS
+1355 SATGEAWQEIMMALS
-1370 PNEDEHPGV
+1370 PNVAERPGNPLHCIKPNMTASDPV
-1379 PVACFRPDGDNSTFS
+1379 PDDQN
-1394 DEGCGTRLS
+1394 CGMWLA

-1518 TQLQIKTT
+1518 TQLQIKTS

-1534 ELRSIIKKVWKR
+1534 ELRAIIKKVWKR

-1575 IQDYFRRFR
+1575 IQDYFRRNHAFR
-1584 KRKELAAAQNNQMT
+1584 KRKEQASAPTVQRT

-1610 PELKRAISGNL
+1610 PELKRAISGNF
-1621 DEIVGETVEPM
+1621 DELIGEAPPM

-1640 GQVWTSIKKGRGSF
+1640 GAVWTSIKKHGRESLYGKEKRDPLRALH
-1654 YAPRK
+1654 YNNR
-1659 VPKTMVKSKSANGD
+1659 NGND
-1673 KNMTLSVMM
+1673 KEGPSLSMM
-1682 QRELGMDGKI
+1682 MRRELGMDGKL
-1692 PEEENKYDEN
+1692 PEDEVKN
-1702 SDGDEEI
+1702 EDGNQSDEEI
-1709 AMQPLLHGKDS
+1709 QMQPLLHGKDS
-1720 ERIFRVIE
+1720 EKIFKAIE
-1728 KTSNELM
+1728 KTSNELVKSM
-1735 KNMRNSNR
+1735 KKNFR
-1743 DNMPKQTNNV
+1743 DKRQIQNNNV
-1753 PYCVDNPAENL
+1753 PYCIENPAENL
-1764 IARVLTEQGLGK
+1764 ITRVLTEQGLGK
-1776 YCDAE
+1776 YCDKD
-1781 FLQSTAREM
+1781 FIQSTSREM
-1790 QDALDLSQEEMD
+1790 QEALDLTQEEMD
-1802 TAANQIILQE
+1802 TAANQIILEE
-1812 RNMMRDPNIHSD
+1812 RRLGTAQGLPSD

-1833 HPFHQPAM
+1833 HPFHQPPM
-1841 PPTVK
+1841 QPPPRKK

>member
-1 MAVVVMADQAQ
+1 MATPEQPSAATPGADSVDPNQ
-12 PTTPEGDDTG
+12 PTPA
-22 QPVVVQP
+22 PR
-29 KKQAR
+29 KQAR
-34 ARGKPQPEKP
+34 PRGKPQPERP
-44 KRSLLCLGLKNPLR
+44 KRSLFCLGLKNPLR

-75 TTIFANCIAL
+75 ITIFANCIAL

-107 WIFMAIFTGECVMK
+107 WVFMVIFTGECIMK
-121 IIAYGFLFHPGAY
+121 IIAYGLLLHPGAY
-134 LRNAWNSLD
+134 LRNTWNGLD
-143 FTIVTIGIASQI
+143 FTIVTIGIVSMVLPYFSADS
-155 LQYISKDLF
+155 F

-196 AMVPLFHIAFLV
+196 AMIPLFHIAFLV

-217 IGLELFAGALHDTC
+217 IGLELFSGVLHETC
-231 FDNKTG
+231 YTDETENSG
-237 KMVDDP
+237 N
-243 TPCSRDAE
+243 PCNSDGD
-251 VGNHCNEGEVCKGYW
+251 VGYKCEPDETCRGPWMGP
-266 EGINF
+266 NF
-271 GITNFDN
+271 GITNFDH

-302 ADVKGNTWVWIY
+302 ADVKGNTWAWIY

-370 ITVAEELDLENDQG
+370 ITVAEELDLENDQA
-384 QRDQEQDEQGN
+384 QKEDDETSQG
-395 KKERKNN
+395 KKDRKSND
-402 EGSQNNIN
+402 GSQNNLN
-410 ANGDAQQTTSCKI
+410 GMNGDQVQSTTCKV
-423 YCKRFDKVNRR
+423 YCRRFDKVNRR
-434 MRRACRKAVKSQT
+434 LRRACRKGVKSQT

-470 PPWLDDV
+470 PKWLDHF

-517 MVCSIVELALT
+517 MLCSIVELALT
-528 ISGTI
+528 MTDTI

-596 GRFDYEP
+596 GKFDYEP

-635 YHGINAYGGVGTPG
+635 YHGINAYGGAGTAG
-649 MLASIYFIVIFIC
+649 MLASIYFIVIFVC

-682 EDMDEEIVKEKDGA
+682 EEMDEIEKEQEDA
-696 DNPEAGN
+696 ENAEAGN

-709 RGETDDEYANDE
+709 RGETDDEYVNEE
-721 EGYSSEGQKYKKYK
+721 EGYSSEG
-735 RVARSENEYEET
+735 SEHEYEET
-747 GSEEEVELEQEEQ
+747 GSEEEEVDEQEQEERDNA
-760 NDDVKDVLVTAEK
+760 NDALVTTEK
-773 KQNGDIKKEE
+773 IQNGDIKKEE
-783 PQPPPKR
+783 QEAIKR
-790 QPTITARPRR
+790 QPTISARPRR

-807 TQEKPIP
+807 SQEKPIP
-814 EATSFFVF
+814 DGSSFFLF
-822 SKDNWFRVSCYKVQN
+822 SKTNGFRVYCYKIQN
-837 NSWFRNLI
+837 NSWFKNLI
-845 LVCILASSLM
+845 LLCILASSLM
-855 LAMEDPVEGKATEAK
+855 LAMEDPVGGKANADKNDT
-870 REILRKI
+870 LRKI
-877 DYFFTT
+877 DYFFTA
-883 VFTIELL
+883 VFTVELV

-925 TGSNNVSF
+925 AGSSFGF

-987 VQMFKGKFYM
+987 VQMFKGKFSK
-997 CSDITKVDS
+997 CSDITKVTQDE
-1006 DQCQGAYLVYKN
+1006 CQGSYLVYTN
-1018 NKPTIEDRIWMKN
+1018 GKPTIEDRIWSVN
-1031 KFNFDN
+1031 KFNFDD
-1037 VLNGMLT
+1037 VLSGMLT

-1157 FEYVIFFFIVL
+1157 FEYFIFFFIVL
-1168 NTVALMMKYHDAK
+1168 NTVALMMKFHEA
-1181 PLYKKALDYLN
+1181 PAEYKKILDNLN
-1192 MVLTTVFM
+1192 MALTTVFM

-1241 ENKLPALAPLEMKD
+1241 ENKNKPELEQVIIPLKKTD
-1255 LDASENKEGTLLK
+1255 EGTLLK
-1268 YVIFF
+1268 YITFF

-1324 QLFGKIALDDDIIT
+1324 QLFGKIALDDAVIT
-1338 RNNNF
+1338 RHNNF
-1343 QTFGGALMVLFR
+1343 QTFGSALMVLFR
-1355 SATGEAWQDIMMALS
+1355 SATGEAWQEIMMALS
-1370 PNEDEHPGV
+1370 NNTLERPGN
-1379 PVACFRPDGDNSTFS
+1379 PPGCIDADGNTDVN
-1394 DEGCGTRLS
+1394 DGGCGTWLA

-1534 ELRSIIKKVWKR
+1534 ELRAIIKKVWKR
-1546 TSPKLLDQVVPPPG
+1546 TSSKLLDQVVPPPG

-1584 KRKELAAAQNNQMT
+1584 KRKEQAAAASVQNSQMT

-1610 PELKRAISGNL
+1610 PELKLKRAISGNL
-1621 DEIVGETVEPM
+1621 DEIVAETVEPM

-1640 GQVWTSIKKGRGSF
+1640 GAVWTSLKKHGRESF
-1654 YAPRK
+1654 YGRDKKMAP
-1659 VPKTMVKSKSANGD
+1659 PSVKLKIPNKEDGQ
-1673 KNMTLSVMM
+1673 TLSSMM
-1682 QRELGMDGKI
+1682 RRELGMDGKI
-1692 PEEENKYDEN
+1692 PEEEAKYEEGN
-1702 SDGDEEI
+1702 QSDEEI
-1709 AMQPLLHGKDS
+1709 AMTPLLQGKDS
-1720 ERIFRVIE
+1720 ERIFRAIE
-1728 KTSNELM
+1728 KTSNDLVQSM
-1735 KNMRNSNR
+1735 KNHSR
-1743 DNMPKQTNNV
+1743 DKTSKLNNNV
-1753 PYCVDNPAENL
+1753 PYCVENPAENL
-1764 IARVLTEQGLGK
+1764 ITQVLTEQGLGK
-1776 YCDAE
+1776 YCDKE
-1781 FLQSTAREM
+1781 FIQSTSREM
-1790 QDALDLSQEEMD
+1790 QEALDLTQEEMD
-1802 TAANQIILQE
+1802 TAANRIILQDSKMSAARE
-1812 RNMMRDPNIHSD
+1812 TD
-1824 VESILSRQY
+1824 VENLFSRQY
-1833 HPFHQPAM
+1833 HPFHQPPM
-1841 PPTVK
+1841 QPPPRKK

>member
-1 MAVVVMADQAQ
+1 MATDAAQATGA
-12 PTTPEGDDTG
+12 TTPGADSLGPD
-22 QPVVVQP
+22 PN
-29 KKQAR
+29 QALVAQAAR
-34 ARGKPQPEKP
+34 KPARPRGKPQPEKP
-44 KRSLLCLGLKNPLR
+44 KRSLFCLDLKNPLR

-107 WIFMAIFTGECVMK
+107 WVFMVIFTGECIMK

-134 LRNAWNSLD
+134 LRNTWNSLD
-143 FTIVTIGIASQI
+143 FTIVTIGIVSMV
-155 LQYISKDLF
+155 LQYISKDSF

-196 AMVPLFHIAFLV
+196 AMIPLFHIAFLV

-217 IGLELFAGALHDTC
+217 IGLELFAGVLHDTC
-231 FDNKTG
+231 FYNDTKE
-237 KMVDDP
+237 MVEDP
-243 TPCSRDAE
+243 SACSRDPD
-251 VGNHCNEGEVCKGYW
+251 VGFQCEEGQICTDYW
-266 EGINF
+266 QGPNY

-302 ADVKGNTWVWIY
+302 ADVKGNLWVWIY
-314 FVTLVI
+314 FVTMVI

-337 FSKEREKAKNRGDF
+337 FSKEREKAKSRGDF

-384 QRDQEQDEQGN
+384 QKDEDRDSSG
-395 KKERKNN
+395 KKERKN
-402 EGSQNNIN
+402 EGSQKNDNT
-410 ANGDAQQTTSCKI
+410 NGEQTQTSTCKI
-423 YCKRFDKVNRR
+423 YCRRFDKINRR
-434 MRRACRKAVKSQT
+434 MRRACRKAVKSQA

-460 LVLATEHHNQ
+460 LVLASEHYHQ
-470 PPWLDDV
+470 PPWLDYF

-528 ISGTI
+528 FTGTI

-596 GRFDYEP
+596 GRFDYDPVQE
-603 EEQKERHN
+603 KERHN

-622 FQILTGEDWNVVM
+622 FQILTGEDWNAVM
-635 YHGINAYGGVGTPG
+635 YHGINAYGGFGTPG

-682 EDMDEEIVKEKDGA
+682 EEMEEIQKEKDEA
-696 DNPEAGN
+696 ENPEAGN

-709 RGETDDEYANDE
+709 KAETDDEYGNEE
-721 EGYSSEGQKYKKYK
+721 EGYSSEG
-735 RVARSENEYEET
+735 SEQEYEET
-747 GSEEEVELEQEEQ
+747 GSEEEIDEQEPEER
-760 NDDVKDVLVTAEK
+760 NNAKDVLVSNDS
-773 KQNGDIKKEE
+773 KQNGDVKKEE
-783 PQPPPKR
+783 PPPIKR
-790 QPTITARPRR
+790 QATVSARPRR

-814 EATSFFVF
+814 EGSSFFIF
-822 SKDNWFRVSCYKVQN
+822 SKTNWFRVTCYKVQN
-837 NSWFRNLI
+837 NSWFKNLI
-845 LVCILASSLM
+845 LICILASSIT
-855 LAMEDPVEGKATEAK
+855 LAMEEPVPSGITN
-870 REILRKI
+870 EILRKI

-883 VFTIELL
+883 VFTIELI

-925 TGSNNVSF
+925 TGSSNVSF

-987 VQMFKGKFYM
+987 VQMFKGKFFK
-997 CSDITKVDS
+997 CSDITKVTKEE
-1006 DQCQGAYLVYKN
+1006 CQGSYLVYDN
-1018 NKPTIEDRIWMKN
+1018 QKPQLKDRLWQKN
-1031 KFNFDN
+1031 KFNFDD

-1058 STSMDSNEENH
+1058 STSMDSNAEDH

-1133 KPIRRYI
+1133 KPVRRYI

-1150 WFVTSQR
+1150 WFVTSPR

-1168 NTVALMMKYHDAK
+1168 NTVALMMKFHNAS
-1181 PLYKKALDYLN
+1181 PEYKKVLDFLN
-1192 MVLTTVFM
+1192 MLLTTVFM

-1234 IVVTQVN
+1234 IVVTQAN
-1241 ENKLPALAPLEMKD
+1241 ENNPKPTTGIPTPQG
-1255 LDASENKEGTLLK
+1255 SEEGTQTISLK
-1268 YVIFF
+1268 YITFF

-1324 QLFGKIALDDDIIT
+1324 QLFGKVEFSETIS

-1343 QTFGGALMVLFR
+1343 RTFGSALLVLFR
-1355 SATGEAWQDIMMALS
+1355 SATGEAWQDIMMSLS
-1370 PNEDEHPGV
+1370 PYGAEIPGE
-1379 PVACFRPDGDNSTFS
+1379 PVRCIPTNSTA
-1394 DEGCGTRLS
+1394 EGSEEVCGTALA

-1534 ELRSIIKKVWKR
+1534 ELRAIIKKIWKR

-1575 IQDYFRRFR
+1575 IQDYFRRNHAFR
-1584 KRKELAAAQNNQMT
+1584 KRKEQAAAAQNNQMT

-1621 DEIVGETVEPM
+1621 DEIVSEVVEPM

-1640 GQVWTSIKKGRGSF
+1640 GAVWTTIKKRGRESF
-1654 YAPRK
+1654 YKPPTPRPEK
-1659 VPKTMVKSKSANGD
+1659 KSTGASKGQS
-1673 KNMTLSVMM
+1673 LSVMM
-1682 QRELGMDGKI
+1682 QRELGLDGKM
-1692 PEEENKYDEN
+1692 PEDDSKFD
-1702 SDGDEEI
+1702 DGHQSEEEI

-1728 KTSNELM
+1728 KTSNDLM
-1735 KNMRNSNR
+1735 QNMRKSHR
-1743 DNMPKQTNNV
+1743 DKRPRQNNTV
-1753 PYCVDNPAENL
+1753 PYCVENPAESL
-1764 IARVLTEQGLGK
+1764 IARVLAEQGLGK
-1776 YCDAE
+1776 YCDKD
-1781 FLQSTAREM
+1781 FIQSTSREM
-1790 QDALDLSQEEMD
+1790 QEALDLTQEEMD

-1812 RNMMRDPNIHSD
+1812 RQMYRVQNGPSD

-1833 HPFHQPAM
+1833 HPFHQPPM
-1841 PPTVK
+1841 QPPPRKK

>member
-1 MAVVVMADQAQ
+1 MADQVQATDA
-12 PTTPEGDDTG
+12 TTPDAEVPDTG
-22 QPVVVQP
+22 QAAAKPQP
-29 KKQAR
+29 RKQAR
-34 ARGKPQPEKP
+34 PRGKPLPEKP
-44 KRSLLCLGLKNPLR
+44 ERSLFCLGKKNPIR
-58 KLCYDIVEWK
+58 KFCYDVIEWK

-107 WIFMAIFTGECVMK
+107 WIFMAIFTCECVMK

-134 LRNAWNSLD
+134 LRNTWNSLD

-155 LQYISKDLF
+155 LQNISKDLF

-217 IGLELFAGALHDTC
+217 IGLELFSGVLHDTC
-231 FDNKTG
+231 FDNVTK
-237 KMVDDP
+237 KMVEEP
-243 TPCSRDAE
+243 TPCSRDAD
-251 VGNHCNEGEVCKGYW
+251 VGNHCEEGQICRDYW
-266 EGINF
+266 LGPNF

-314 FVTLVI
+314 FVSLVI

-370 ITVAEELDLENDQG
+370 ITVAEELDLENDQA
-384 QRDQEQDEQGN
+384 QKEEDQDSQGN
-395 KKERKNN
+395 KKERRSND
-402 EGSQNNIN
+402 GSQNNV
-410 ANGDAQQTTSCKI
+410 NGDPPTTVSCKI
-423 YCKRFDKVNRR
+423 YCRRFDKVNRR

-460 LVLATEHHNQ
+460 LVLATEHYGQ
-470 PPWLDDV
+470 EPWLDQF
-477 QNYANYLFVVL
+477 QNYANVLFVVL
-488 FTMEMLVKMYALG
+488 FSTEMLVKMYALG
-501 FQGYFVS
+501 IQGYFVS

-517 MVCSIVELALT
+517 MVCSIVELGLT
-528 ISGTI
+528 YTNKI

-596 GRFDYEP
+596 GRFDYAA

-649 MLASIYFIVIFIC
+649 MLASIYFIIIFIC

-682 EDMDEEIVKEKDGA
+682 EDMDEEIVKEKEDA
-696 DNPEAGN
+696 ENPEAGN

-709 RGETDDEYANDE
+709 RGETDDEYVNEE
-721 EGYSSEGQKYKKYK
+721 EGYSSEG
-735 RVARSENEYEET
+735 SEHEYEET
-747 GSEEEVELEQEEQ
+747 GSEEDVEGEEQ
-760 NDDVKDVLVTAEK
+760 DQGDNANNALVAVE
-773 KQNGDIKKEE
+773 KQNGDIKKADS
-783 PQPPPKR
+783 PPKR
-790 QPTITARPRR
+790 QPTISARPRR

-814 EATSFFVF
+814 DGSSFFIF
-822 SKDNWFRVSCYKVQN
+822 SKTNWFRVTCYKIQN

-845 LVCILASSLM
+845 LLCILASSLM
-855 LAMEDPVEGKATEAK
+855 LAMEDPVGRKGNENWSEM
-870 REILRKI
+870 LRKI
-877 DYFFTT
+877 DYVFTT
-883 VFTIELL
+883 VFTIELV

-895 YGFILHKDAFCRSAF
+895 YGFIFHKDAFCRSAF

-917 VIVSLVSL
+917 VIVSLISSS
-925 TGSNNVSF
+925 GNNNVSY

-987 VQMFKGKFYM
+987 VQMFKGKF
-997 CSDITKVDS
+997 CQCTDNSKVTRDE
-1006 DQCQGAYLVYKN
+1006 CQGSYLIYENGSPKI
-1018 NKPTIEDRIWMKN
+1018 KDRVWIRN
-1031 KFNFDN
+1031 KFNFDD
-1037 VLNGMLT
+1037 VMSGMLT

-1069 GPIENSRPLVAFF
+1069 GPVENSRPLVAFF

-1133 KPIRRYI
+1133 KPVRRYI

-1168 NTVALMMKYHDAK
+1168 NTIALMMKYHDAK
-1181 PLYKKALDYLN
+1181 PDYKKVLDYLN
-1192 MVLTTVFM
+1192 MILTTVFM

-1241 ENKLPALAPLEMKD
+1241 EY
-1255 LDASENKEGTLLK
+1255 KEPNEFATTKESKEVHDNGTHLK
-1268 YVIFF
+1268 YIAFF

-1324 QLFGKIALDDDIIT
+1324 QLFGKVQEDDEIIT

-1355 SATGEAWQDIMMALS
+1355 SATGEAWQEIMMALS
-1370 PNEDEHPGV
+1370 PNDSEHPGE
-1379 PVACFRPDGDNSTFS
+1379 PVGCLH
-1394 DEGCGTRLS
+1394 DEGDPPSEESCGTRLAY
-1403 FPYFISF
+1403 PYFISF

-1465 LDVVTL
+1465 LDIVTL

-1534 ELRSIIKKVWKR
+1534 ELRAIIKKVWKR

-1584 KRKELAAAQNNQMT
+1584 KRKEQAAAASVQTNQMT

-1621 DEIVGETVEPM
+1621 DEVVAETVEPM

-1640 GQVWTSIKKGRGSF
+1640 GAVWTSIKKGRESF
-1654 YAPRK
+1654 YHPPPNR
-1659 VPKTMVKSKSANGD
+1659 VKTTSNG
-1673 KNMTLSVMM
+1673 KKESQSLSWMM
-1682 QRELGMDGKI
+1682 QRELGLDGKI
-1692 PEEENKYDEN
+1692 PEDENKFEDMNHSE
-1702 SDGDEEI
+1702 GEEEI

-1720 ERIFRVIE
+1720 EKIFKVIE
-1728 KTSNELM
+1728 KTSNDLM
-1735 KNMRNSNR
+1735 QSLRNNYR
-1743 DNMPKQTNNV
+1743 DRMPQNTNNV
-1753 PYCVDNPAENL
+1753 PYCVENPAENL
-1764 IARVLTEQGLGK
+1764 ITRVLTEQGLGK
-1776 YCDAE
+1776 YCDRE
-1781 FLQSTAREM
+1781 FVSSTAREM
-1790 QDALDLSQEEMD
+1790 QDALDLTQEEMD
-1802 TAANQIILQE
+1802 AAANQIILQE
-1812 RNMMRDPNIHSD
+1812 RNMNRSQRPDD

-1833 HPFHQPAM
+1833 HPFHQPAIH
-1841 PPTVK
+1841 PSAKQK